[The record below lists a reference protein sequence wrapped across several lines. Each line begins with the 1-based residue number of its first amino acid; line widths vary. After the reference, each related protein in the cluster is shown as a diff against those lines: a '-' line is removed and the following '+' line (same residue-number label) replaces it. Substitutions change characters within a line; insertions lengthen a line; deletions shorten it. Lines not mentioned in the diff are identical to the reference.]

1 MIFKNLGNRVI
12 EYQLHDLNNK
22 LMLTILHVH
31 KLKSE
36 HSSIDFEP
44 LILNLERV
52 KDLISHTY
60 QIINKTEFHN
70 IEMIKVDDFQLH
82 LENELRNLNT
92 MYPLNIKYELRD
104 IKFPNN
110 FSALIEKKLLK
121 QILENIFDN
130 SYKFEANLMIARLIL
145 VQNNIVFELIDDGKE
160 LTTKKPNLSS
170 IPNGIGTKLM
180 QNYAQEM
187 DCKMTWRK
195 RLDRSGMIVSMCFT
209 SVSLD

>member
-1 MIFKNLGNRVI
+1 
-12 EYQLHDLNNK
+12 
-22 LMLTILHVH
+22 
-31 KLKSE
+31 
-36 HSSIDFEP
+36 
-44 LILNLERV
+44 
-52 KDLISHTY
+52 
-60 QIINKTEFHN
+60 
-70 IEMIKVDDFQLH
+70 
-82 LENELRNLNT
+82 
-92 MYPLNIKYELRD
+92 
-104 IKFPNN
+104 
-110 FSALIEKKLLK
+110 
-121 QILENIFDN
+121 
-130 SYKFEANLMIARLIL
+130 MIARLIL